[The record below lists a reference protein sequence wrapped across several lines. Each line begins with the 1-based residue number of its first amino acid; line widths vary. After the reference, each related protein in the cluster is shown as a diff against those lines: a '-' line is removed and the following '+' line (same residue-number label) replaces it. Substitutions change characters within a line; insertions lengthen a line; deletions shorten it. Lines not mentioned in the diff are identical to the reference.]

1 MIGLRS
7 RQAPYYQYS
16 TLDAE
21 CARDAARRKAA
32 EWFSLS
38 FDSIFFAGDR
48 GHPER
53 NRLSGGTREA
63 PADSVFVREI
73 PRPAREN
80 PASGMTPE
88 RTEFESGLRR
98 TLVEFW
104 EAEDHTYDKGSNIF
118 RESSLAKRTST
129 SVVKTSSPKP
139 DGPGCRVALIGFGI
153 VGRSVAKILCEGQS
167 SSLRLTCICN
177 RNVERKKQAWVPSDV
192 TWTDDVQSVLQS
204 DADVVI
210 ELIGGLT
217 PAEQIVRGALE
228 AGKSVVTA
236 NKQLIARHGTEL
248 LQLAA
253 SKGCQLEF
261 GASVAGGVPVLPAL
275 RTGLCGDRLHGIAGI
290 LNGTCNYILSRIES
304 ARIPFSEALEEAQA
318 RGYAEADASED
329 LDGGD
334 ARAKLT
340 ILALAGL
347 HTQVAP
353 ESIRA
358 RTIRTLDAIDFD
370 YAAQLGC
377 TIRQIS
383 RADLKGDTLF
393 AEVGPCLVASDSPFG
408 RVQRNL
414 NLVLT
419 SGQYG
424 GDMAFLGA
432 GAGGDPTA
440 VAVVSDVMFVAQRLR
455 AEKQAAASTMAA
467 AQISSPTISSDFETP
482 WYLRFFVRDQPGIV
496 ARLAQILAR
505 HHLNI
510 DSLLQKPGFEKSS
523 LPFVITLE
531 PCRDSQLHPALEE
544 MSGLEFT
551 LRPCLCL
558 PILK

>member
-1 MIGLRS
+1 LTKTPTKRAS
-7 RQAPYYQYS
+7 
-16 TLDAE
+16 
-21 CARDAARRKAA
+21 KAGA
-32 EWFSLS
+32 HI
-38 FDSIFFAGDR
+38 DS
-48 GHPER
+48 E
-53 NRLSGGTREA
+53 
-63 PADSVFVREI
+63 
-73 PRPAREN
+73 
-80 PASGMTPE
+80 
-88 RTEFESGLRR
+88 
-98 TLVEFW
+98 
-104 EAEDHTYDKGSNIF
+104 
-118 RESSLAKRTST
+118 
-129 SVVKTSSPKP
+129 
-139 DGPGCRVALIGFGI
+139 CRVALIGFGI
-153 VGRSVAKILCEGQS
+153 VGRAVAKILCESGDR
-167 SSLRLTCICN
+167 SLRLTHICN
-177 RNVERKKQAWVPSDV
+177 RNVERKKQPWVPSDV
-192 TWTDDVQSVLQS
+192 IWTDDVQSVLKS
-204 DADVVI
+204 DVHIVI
-210 ELIGGLT
+210 ELIGGLS
-217 PAEQIVRGALE
+217 PAEQIVRGALQ

-236 NKQLIARHGTEL
+236 NKQLIARHGLDL

-253 SKGCQLEF
+253 SSGCQLEF

-290 LNGTCNYILSRIES
+290 LNGTCNYILSRIEN

-334 ARAKLT
+334 ARAKLA

-347 HTQVAP
+347 HSRVTP
-353 ESIRA
+353 ETVHA
-358 RTIRTLDAIDFD
+358 RTIRAVDAVDFD
-370 YAAQLGC
+370 YAAEMEC

-383 RADLKGDTLF
+383 RAELRGETLF
-393 AEVGPCLVASDSPFG
+393 ADVGPCLVPADSPFG

-440 VAVVSDVMFVAQRLR
+440 VAVVSDLMFVANGVT
-455 AEKQAAASTMAA
+455 AAAGKRNVAGNVTT
-467 AQISSPTISSDFETP
+467 PDISSDFETP

-496 ARLAQILAR
+496 ARLAEILAA

-510 DSLLQKPGFEKSS
+510 DSLLQKPGFEKSA

-544 MSGLEFT
+544 MRKLDFAV
-551 LRPCLCL
+551 RPCLCL
-558 PILK
+558 PILR